1 MMNLL
6 VPIIGT
12 LLDKIIPDPKMAAE
26 AKLKAIELAQN
37 GELAHLDADLKLALG
52 QIDVN
57 KAEATTDKFRGGWRP
72 FIGWVCGIGV
82 AIQFIVSPL
91 FTWFSILIGVPII
104 FPVLD
109 SSVLMTLL
117 FGMLGLG
124 TLRTTE
130 KLKDIK

>member
-1 MMNLL
+1 MLNVLIPVIGSLL
-6 VPIIGT
+6 E
-12 LLDKIIPDPKMAAE
+12 KIIPDPKMAAE

-52 QIDVN
+52 QIEVN
-57 KAEATTDKFRGGWRP
+57 KTEAATDKFRGGWRP

-82 AIQFIVSPL
+82 AIQFVISPL
-91 FTWFSILIGVPII
+91 LTWVSVVMGVPII

>member
-1 MMNLL
+1 MLNVLIPVIGSLL
-6 VPIIGT
+6 E
-12 LLDKIIPDPKMAAE
+12 KIIPDPKMAAE

-52 QIDVN
+52 QIEVN

-82 AIQFIVSPL
+82 AIQFVISPL
-91 FTWFSILIGVPII
+91 LTWFSMVIGVPII

-130 KLKDIK
+130 KLKYIK

>member
-1 MMNLL
+1 MLNVLIPVIGSLL
-6 VPIIGT
+6 E
-12 LLDKIIPDPKMAAE
+12 KIIPDPKMAAE

-91 FTWFSILIGVPII
+91 FTWFSMLIGVPII

>member
-1 MMNLL
+1 MLNVLI
-6 VPIIGT
+6 PIIGS
-12 LLDKIIPDPKMAAE
+12 LLEKIIPDQKMAAE

-52 QIDVN
+52 QIEVN

-91 FTWFSILIGVPII
+91 FTWFSMLIGVPII

>member
-26 AKLKAIELAQN
+26 AKFKIIELAQN
-37 GELAHLDADLKLALG
+37 GELAKLDADVKLALS
-52 QIDVN
+52 QVEVN
-57 KAEATTDKFRGGWRP
+57 KVEAATDMFRGGWRP
-72 FIGWVCGIGV
+72 FIGWICGLGV
-82 AIQFIVSPL
+82 AIQFIIAPM
-91 FTWFSILIGVPII
+91 FTWFAFLLGYPIV

>member
-1 MMNLL
+1 MLNVLIPVIGSLL
-6 VPIIGT
+6 E
-12 LLDKIIPDPKMAAE
+12 KIIPDPKMAAE

-52 QIDVN
+52 QIEVN

-82 AIQFIVSPL
+82 AIQFVISPL
-91 FTWFSILIGVPII
+91 LTWFSMVIGVPII

>member
-1 MMNLL
+1 MLNVLIPVIGSLL
-6 VPIIGT
+6 E
-12 LLDKIIPDPKMAAE
+12 KIIPDPKMAAE

-52 QIDVN
+52 QIEVN

-82 AIQFIVSPL
+82 AIQFVISPL
-91 FTWFSILIGVPII
+91 LTWFSMVIGVPII

-117 FGMLGLG
+117 FGMLGLR

-130 KLKDIK
+130 KLKYIK

>member
-1 MMNLL
+1 MLNVLIPVIGSLL
-6 VPIIGT
+6 E
-12 LLDKIIPDPKMAAE
+12 KIIPDPKMAAE

-91 FTWFSILIGVPII
+91 FTWFSMLIGVPII

-130 KLKDIK
+130 KLKYIK